1 MAMIRAC
8 KAEELKPGQALRLN
22 LTPPVA
28 LYRLNDGFYATDDT
42 CTHAQTSLAAGDIDL
57 EECTIECPYHA
68 SLFDIR
74 TGNVLSLP
82 ANKPL
87 KTYQVKVVGD
97 EVFVEVG

>member
-1 MAMIRAC
+1 MALIKAC

-22 LTPPVA
+22 LTPPIA

-57 EECTIECPYHA
+57 EECTVECPYHA

-82 ANKPL
+82 ASKPL
-87 KTYQVKVVGD
+87 KTYRVNVVGD